1 MADTLNR
8 TEAESVVAYRQTIRT
23 QLNELGAEAAVVRGR
38 KFSPLI
44 N

>member
-8 TEAESVVAYRQTIRT
+8 TEAESVNAYRRTIRT
-23 QLNELGAEAAVVRGR
+23 QLNELGAEAATAHGG
-38 KFSPLI
+38 KFSLLI